1 MIIAMNRINALM
13 SSRKEGILSVF
24 FTAGFPAL
32 DKTVQIARA
41 LENAGVDLIEIG
53 VPFSDPVADGPV
65 IQESN
70 KLALENGV
78 TVRLVLEQVTEIR
91 RHIKIPIILMGYVN
105 PILQYGFE
113 KFCADASKAGADG
126 LILPDLPLEVY
137 ERKFQSSVIAAGLL
151 NILLISPTTSDE
163 RIRKIDAVS
172 EGFIYAVAA
181 SSTTGVREGFSA
193 EQVEYFERLKSMN
206 LRNPLLAGFGISN
219 AETFQTACRYTAGA
233 IVGSAFIKMIK
244 TSIDIDADVKK
255 FVSNLKGL

>member
-1 MIIAMNRINALM
+1 MNRINALM
-13 SSRKEGILSVF
+13 SSRKAGILSVF
-24 FTAGFPAL
+24 FTAGFPEL
-32 DKTVQIARA
+32 DKTVHIARA

-70 KLALENGV
+70 KSALENGV
-78 TVRLVLEQVTEIR
+78 TVRLVLEQVAEIR
-91 RHIKIPIILMGYVN
+91 RHIKIPVILMGYVN

-113 KFCADASKAGADG
+113 KFCIDASKAGADG
-126 LILPDLPLEVY
+126 LILPDLPLDVY
-137 ERKFQSSVIAAGLL
+137 ERKYRASVSRAGLL

-181 SSTTGVREGFSA
+181 SSTTGVREGFST
-193 EQVEYFERLKSMN
+193 EQIEYFDRLKSMN

-219 AETFQTACRYTAGA
+219 AETFQTACKYTSGA
-233 IVGSAFIKMIK
+233 IVGSAFIKLIK
-244 TSIDIDADVKK
+244 TSTDIDADIKK

>member
-1 MIIAMNRINALM
+1 MNQMNRISALM
-13 SSRKEGILSVF
+13 TSRKKGILSVF
-24 FTAGFPAL
+24 FTAGFPSL
-32 DKTVQIARA
+32 DKTVQIACA
-41 LENAGVDLIEIG
+41 LEKAGVDLIEIG

-70 KLALENGV
+70 KVALENGI
-78 TVRLVLEQVTEIR
+78 TVSLVLEQLAEIR
-91 RHIKIPIILMGYVN
+91 RRINIPIILMGYVN

-113 KFCADASKAGADG
+113 KFCTDASKAGADG
-126 LILPDLPLEVY
+126 LILPDLPLDVY
-137 ERKFQSSVIAAGLL
+137 ERKYKSAVSDAGLL

-163 RIRKIDAVS
+163 RIRKIDSAS

-193 EQVEYFERLKSMN
+193 EQVDYFNRLNSMQ

-219 AETFQTACRYTAGA
+219 SETFQTACKYTAGA

-244 TSIDIDADVKK
+244 GSTNIEVDVKS
-255 FVSNLKGL
+255 FVKNLKGI

>member
-1 MIIAMNRINALM
+1 MNQMNRISALM
-13 SSRKEGILSVF
+13 TSRKQGILSVF
-24 FTAGFPAL
+24 FTAGFPSL
-32 DKTVQIARA
+32 DKTVQIASA
-41 LENAGVDLIEIG
+41 LEKAGVDLIEIG

-70 KLALENGV
+70 KVALENGISV
-78 TVRLVLEQVTEIR
+78 SLVLEQLTEIR
-91 RHIKIPIILMGYVN
+91 RRINIPIILMGYVN

-126 LILPDLPLEVY
+126 LILPDLPLDVY
-137 ERKFQSSVIAAGLL
+137 ERKYKSAVSEAGLL

-163 RIRKIDAVS
+163 RIRKIDSVS

-193 EQVEYFERLKSMN
+193 EQVDYFNRLNSMQ

-219 AETFQTACRYTAGA
+219 SETFQTACKYTAGA

-244 TSIDIDADVKK
+244 DSTDIEVDVKS
-255 FVSNLKGL
+255 FVKNLKGI

>member
-1 MIIAMNRINALM
+1 MNQMNRICALM
-13 SSRKEGILSVF
+13 TSRKQGILSVF
-24 FTAGFPAL
+24 FTAGFPSL
-32 DKTVQIARA
+32 DKTVQIACA
-41 LENAGVDLIEIG
+41 LEKAGVDLIEIG

-70 KLALENGV
+70 KVALENGISV
-78 TVRLVLEQVTEIR
+78 SLVLEQLTEIR
-91 RHIKIPIILMGYVN
+91 RRINIPIILMGYVN

-126 LILPDLPLEVY
+126 LILPDLPLDVY
-137 ERKFQSSVIAAGLL
+137 ERKYKSAVSEAGLL

-163 RIRKIDAVS
+163 RIRKIDSVS

-193 EQVEYFERLKSMN
+193 DQVDYFNRLNSMQ

-219 AETFQTACRYTAGA
+219 SGTFQTACKYTAGA

-244 TSIDIDADVKK
+244 DSTDIEVDVKS
-255 FVSNLKGL
+255 FVKNLKGI

>member
-1 MIIAMNRINALM
+1 
-13 SSRKEGILSVF
+13 
-24 FTAGFPAL
+24 
-32 DKTVQIARA
+32 
-41 LENAGVDLIEIG
+41 
-53 VPFSDPVADGPV
+53 
-65 IQESN
+65 
-70 KLALENGV
+70 
-78 TVRLVLEQVTEIR
+78 
-91 RHIKIPIILMGYVN
+91 MGYVN

-137 ERKFQSSVIAAGLL
+137 ERKFQSSVTAAGLL

-219 AETFQTACRYTAGA
+219 AETFQTACKYTAGA

-255 FVSNLKGL
+255 FVSKLKGL